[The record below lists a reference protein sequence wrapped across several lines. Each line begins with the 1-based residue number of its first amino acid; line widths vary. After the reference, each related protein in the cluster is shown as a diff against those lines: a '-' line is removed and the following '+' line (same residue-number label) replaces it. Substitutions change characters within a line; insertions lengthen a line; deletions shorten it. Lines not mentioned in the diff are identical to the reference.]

1 MNRIL
6 IIINLALLITA
17 GTMFWL
23 MSGEAKNNRR
33 LTMQLTQAAA
43 QPPKALPVPALTNDP
58 HQACREQIS
67 ALSAALSNAAAELT
81 TARQRLR
88 ELGVSTSPAAVSTS
102 AVASVAA
109 VAVLPSSG
117 PVAGATNTG
126 SLPPMPR
133 LFETLYG
140 TNHKVLARNVE
151 FTGVYGRRVSFKDA
165 ASPSRMAFDVD
176 QLDPS
181 VLPQLGIDAA
191 SQKALQARYDQ
202 GWKKLEAAGQAFATA
217 QEQQRQEQKA
227 ADEAARAEAEKQW
240 AEQRQQ
246 MQQNQAMQ
254 PNQTAP
260 SSSPPNPPP
269 RFVPV
274 PIAVPV
280 PTRTR

>member
-1 MNRIL
+1 
-6 IIINLALLITA
+6 
-17 GTMFWL
+17 
-23 MSGEAKNNRR
+23 
-33 LTMQLTQAAA
+33 MQLAQAAA
-43 QPPKALPVPALTNDP
+43 QPPKALPAPALTNDL

-88 ELGVSTSPAAVSTS
+88 ELGVSTSSAAASTS

-117 PVAGATNTG
+117 PAVGATNVG
-126 SLPPMPR
+126 SRPPVSR

-140 TNHKVLARNVE
+140 TNQRVLARNVE

-191 SQKALQARYDQ
+191 AQKALQARYDQ
-202 GWKKLEAAGQAFATA
+202 GWKQLEAAGQALAAA

-227 ADEAARAEAEKQW
+227 ADEAARAEAERQW
-240 AEQRQQ
+240 AEQMQQ

-254 PNQTAP
+254 QNQTAP